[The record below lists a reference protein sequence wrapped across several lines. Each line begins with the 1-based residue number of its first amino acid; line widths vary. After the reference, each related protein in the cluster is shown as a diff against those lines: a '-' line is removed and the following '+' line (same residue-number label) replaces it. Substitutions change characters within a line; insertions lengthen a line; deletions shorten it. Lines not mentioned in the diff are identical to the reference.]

1 MGCGLVFL
9 NVLLL
14 TAGASGQLAITP
26 SSVNFG
32 SVAIGSSV
40 SQSVVVNN
48 SGRWALTI
56 FQATESGTGFSLSG
70 LNTPLTLAPGQ
81 SVSFTE
87 TFAPQS
93 GGSLTGNLSLAYSL
107 RYFIARD
114 GHHSTTATIPLTGT
128 GITSGQLTPN
138 PSSVNFG
145 NVQVGTNQTQSVTL
159 TNSGGTSLTISAAAA
174 SGSGFSISGLS
185 LPLTLSA
192 GQSSSFSVL
201 FSPTTPGAA
210 SGTVR
215 ITSTGSDSN
224 LTIPL
229 SGTGVAQG
237 ALTAN
242 PTSLAFGNVQDGT
255 SKSLSETLT
264 NTGGSSLTISAASSS
279 LSAFTL
285 TGLSLPLTLTAGQST
300 SFTVLFSP
308 TASGAINGT
317 ATIISTGSDSN
328 LTIPLSGTG
337 VAQGKLAANPA
348 SLAFGNVQIGNNL
361 SLSETLT
368 NSGGMSLTI
377 SAATA
382 SGAGF
387 SLSGLTLPVTLSA
400 GQSTSFTV
408 NFAPTASGA
417 TTGNISVTSNG
428 GNPNLSIPLT
438 GTGVTQGALT
448 ANPTSLAFGNVQ
460 VGNNSSLPET
470 LTNSGGTSLTIS
482 AASASGAG
490 LSLSGLSLPL
500 TLTAGQS
507 TSFTVLFAPTA
518 GGAVSGSLSI
528 ISTGSDSSLTV
539 PLSGTGVAQG
549 ALAPNP
555 TSLAFGNVQV
565 GNKASLSE
573 TLTNSG
579 GTSLTISAATASGAG
594 FSLSGLSLPLTLSA
608 GQSTSFTVL
617 FAPTASGAVSG
628 SLSITSTGSDSSLT
642 IALSGT
648 GVTQGM
654 LAANPASLAFGN
666 VPEGSSSSL
675 SQTLTNS
682 GGTSLTISAATAS
695 GTGFSLSGLT
705 LPVTLS
711 AGQSTSFT
719 VIFAPTISGAASGN
733 LSITS
738 NGGNPSLSIP
748 LSGTGVAPGTLAA
761 NPTSLAFGNVQI
773 GNSTNLS
780 ETLSNTGGTSVTISQ
795 ANVTGAVFSTS
806 GLNVPVTLTAGQ
818 SVTFTATFAPTGA
831 GAVSGTLSV
840 ISNASNSTLN
850 VALSG
855 TGTAPGT
862 LAVSPTTLSFGNV
875 AVGSSAALNGSL
887 TASGASVTVTSAS
900 ISNGEFGL
908 SGISLPATLGA
919 GQSAA
924 FTITFTPQASG
935 ATSGTL
941 SFVSNASNS
950 PATETM
956 TGTGT
961 AATQHTVDLTW
972 NSSSGAVGYNIY
984 RGMANGGPYTMI
996 NSSLDGSTSYVDNT
1010 VVSGQT
1016 YYYVAT
1022 AVNSEAQE
1030 SGYSNVAQ
1038 AVIPNP

>member
-1 MGCGLVFL
+1 M
-9 NVLLL
+9 
-14 TAGASGQLAITP
+14 
-26 SSVNFG
+26 
-32 SVAIGSSV
+32 
-40 SQSVVVNN
+40 
-48 SGRWALTI
+48 
-56 FQATESGTGFSLSG
+56 
-70 LNTPLTLAPGQ
+70 
-81 SVSFTE
+81 
-87 TFAPQS
+87 
-93 GGSLTGNLSLAYSL
+93 
-107 RYFIARD
+107 
-114 GHHSTTATIPLTGT
+114 
-128 GITSGQLTPN
+128 
-138 PSSVNFG
+138 
-145 NVQVGTNQTQSVTL
+145 
-159 TNSGGTSLTISAAAA
+159 
-174 SGSGFSISGLS
+174 
-185 LPLTLSA
+185 
-192 GQSSSFSVL
+192 
-201 FSPTTPGAA
+201 
-210 SGTVR
+210 
-215 ITSTGSDSN
+215 
-224 LTIPL
+224 
-229 SGTGVAQG
+229 
-237 ALTAN
+237 
-242 PTSLAFGNVQDGT
+242 
-255 SKSLSETLT
+255 
-264 NTGGSSLTISAASSS
+264 
-279 LSAFTL
+279 
-285 TGLSLPLTLTAGQST
+285 
-300 SFTVLFSP
+300 
-308 TASGAINGT
+308 
-317 ATIISTGSDSN
+317 
-328 LTIPLSGTG
+328 
-337 VAQGKLAANPA
+337 
-348 SLAFGNVQIGNNL
+348 
-361 SLSETLT
+361 
-368 NSGGMSLTI
+368 
-377 SAATA
+377 
-382 SGAGF
+382 
-387 SLSGLTLPVTLSA
+387 
-400 GQSTSFTV
+400 
-408 NFAPTASGA
+408 
-417 TTGNISVTSNG
+417 
-428 GNPNLSIPLT
+428 
-438 GTGVTQGALT
+438 
-448 ANPTSLAFGNVQ
+448 
-460 VGNNSSLPET
+460 
-470 LTNSGGTSLTIS
+470 
-482 AASASGAG
+482 
-490 LSLSGLSLPL
+490 
-500 TLTAGQS
+500 
-507 TSFTVLFAPTA
+507 
-518 GGAVSGSLSI
+518 
-528 ISTGSDSSLTV
+528 
-539 PLSGTGVAQG
+539 
-549 ALAPNP
+549 
-555 TSLAFGNVQV
+555 QV

-695 GTGFSLSGLT
+695 GTGFSLTGLT

-806 GLNVPVTLTAGQ
+806 GLNVPITLTAGQ